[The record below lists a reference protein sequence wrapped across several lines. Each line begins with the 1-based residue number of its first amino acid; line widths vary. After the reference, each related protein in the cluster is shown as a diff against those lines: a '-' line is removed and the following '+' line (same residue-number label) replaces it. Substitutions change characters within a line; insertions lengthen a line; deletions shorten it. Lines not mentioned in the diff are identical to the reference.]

1 MQNKLSFPELNSVVS
16 MDLKQLPK
24 HDKYILYVLW
34 EFLGYIKGIVIKN
47 KEASTVLENFE
58 KIWVLQGPGV
68 PSKAIFSDRGL
79 EFLNSKMHDY
89 CKKNNI
95 THLTTAVYLPWSNRK
110 NEQGHSVT
118 DMAMQKILE
127 EDKTI
132 SIEEAVD
139 WACYSK
145 NLEIGHLGF

>member
-1 MQNKLSFPELNSVVS
+1 M
-16 MDLKQLPK
+16 
-24 HDKYILYVLW
+24 
-34 EFLGYIKGIVIKN
+34 
-47 KEASTVLENFE
+47 
-58 KIWVLQGPGV
+58 

-79 EFLNSKMHDY
+79 EFINSKMHNF

-95 THLTTAVYLPWSNRK
+95 KHLTTAGYLPWSNGK
-110 NEQGHSVT
+110 NEQGHSVA

-145 NLEIGHLGF
+145 NLKIGRLGFSPIQIAHGRSPFIPSISEGK